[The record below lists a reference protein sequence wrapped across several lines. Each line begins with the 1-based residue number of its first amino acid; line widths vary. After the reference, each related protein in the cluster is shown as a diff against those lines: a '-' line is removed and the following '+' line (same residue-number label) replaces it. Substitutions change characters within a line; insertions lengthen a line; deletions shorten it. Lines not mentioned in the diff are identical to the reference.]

1 MSIKTIIAIAGV
13 ASIALTGTA
22 LAQANT
28 NNPQQSA
35 KDAMTKEEMMKKDA
49 MGKHGDS
56 MKKDAMKE

>member
-35 KDAMTKEEMMKKDA
+35 KGAMAKEEMMKKDA
-49 MGKHGDS
+49 WAS
-56 MKKDAMKE
+56 TAIP